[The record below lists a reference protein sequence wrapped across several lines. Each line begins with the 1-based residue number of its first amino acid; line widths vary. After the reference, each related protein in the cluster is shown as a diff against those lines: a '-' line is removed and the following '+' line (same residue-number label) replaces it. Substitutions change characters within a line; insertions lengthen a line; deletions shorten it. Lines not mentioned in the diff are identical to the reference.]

1 MTMKLSD
8 GVERALVKLAND
20 TRMAT
25 IDAILGLIEDAH
37 SLDHAI
43 KMVRELKRA
52 SLVEQ
57 LKQPIMKPVIDEDD
71 PDS

>member
-1 MTMKLSD
+1 MKASD
-8 GVERALVKLAND
+8 SVEIILRKLANE

-25 IDAILGLIEDAH
+25 IDAILKLIEDAQ
-37 SLDHAI
+37 SLTHAI
-43 KMVRELKRA
+43 LLVQELKRA

-57 LKQPIMKPVIDEDD
+57 LKAPIIMKPVIDED